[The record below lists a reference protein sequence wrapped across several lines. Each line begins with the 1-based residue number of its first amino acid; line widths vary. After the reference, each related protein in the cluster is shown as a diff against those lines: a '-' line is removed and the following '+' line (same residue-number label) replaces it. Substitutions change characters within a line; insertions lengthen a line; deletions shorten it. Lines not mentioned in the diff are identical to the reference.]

1 MKLSRLIFIIAAV
14 ILSAWLLGVVF
25 KFAAWLL
32 NGLVGVAAII
42 LIIGLIGA
50 YLERRKR
57 PNSNV
62 IDVDETK
69 K

>member
-1 MKLSRLIFIIAAV
+1 MKLPRLIFTIAAV
-14 ILSAWLLGVVF
+14 ILAAWLLGIVF

-42 LIIGLIGA
+42 LVIGLIGA

-57 PNSNV
+57 PTPSV
-62 IDVDETK
+62 IDIDNTK

>member
-14 ILSAWLLGVVF
+14 ILAAWLLGIVL
-25 KFAAWLL
+25 KFTAWLL
-32 NGLVGVAAII
+32 NGLVGIAAII

-57 PNSNV
+57 PASGV
-62 IDVDETK
+62 IDIDETK